1 MKINRSN
8 IPIPKQWDEY
18 ISNKKNKRNLALYLC
33 KTCTEMGR
41 VQLEDN
47 QSLFL
52 AYSAHVAH
60 VRRNDVREAV
70 ELGCDHEEAN
80 TRLLLNAKHAAKDH
94 GRIIIQSPDT
104 DALVLC
110 VAFQNKI
117 NRELWIKTSC
127 ASSLSVILL
136 EKLDLQAA
144 RHEGETSKLPRAYH
158 LTHHYHLAH
167 TH

>member
-60 VRRNDVREAV
+60 VRRNDAREAV
-70 ELGCDHEEAN
+70 ELACDHEEAN

-110 VAFQNKI
+110 VAFQNEI

-136 EKLDLQAA
+136 ENWIYRLQGTKG
-144 RHEGETSKLPRAYH
+144 RCQNYPGPITS
-158 LTHHYHLAH
+158 LTII
-167 TH
+167 T